1 MTEIPEGSYR
11 TERDFAGEL
20 RVPATML
27 YGAQTHRAVETFPIS
42 NLRFPRR
49 FIRILG
55 TMKREAAE
63 VNHELGLLDAN
74 LKDAITSAA
83 REVANGDLD
92 QHFVVD
98 VFQTG
103 SGTNTNMNANEVIAN
118 RANQVLGGALG
129 SKSPVHPNDH
139 VNRGQSSRPPSTSPP

>member
-1 MTEIPEGSYR
+1 MTETPEGSYR

-27 YGAQTHRAVETFPIS
+27 YKAQIHRAVESFPMIS

-55 TMKREAAE
+55 KIKREAAA

-74 LKDAITSAA
+74 LKDAITPAVWK
-83 REVANGDLD
+83 VANGDPD
-92 QHFVVD
+92 QRSVVD
-98 VFQTG
+98 VSQTV
-103 SGTNTNMNANEVIAN
+103 SGTNTNMNTHEVIATLGQS
-118 RANQVLGGALG
+118 RGGA
-129 SKSPVHPNDH
+129 
-139 VNRGQSSRPPSTSPP
+139 